1 MPLLVVG
8 INHKTAPIA
17 IRERVMFTPD
27 RLPHA
32 LSEFRRVEGVNEAL
46 ILSTCNRT
54 EIYCH

>member
-8 INHKTAPIA
+8 ISHKTAPIA

-32 LSEFRRVEGVNEAL
+32 RMRPRSRPPGGQLE
-46 ILSTCNRT
+46 
-54 EIYCH
+54 